1 MIIRYHI
8 IVYSKYQ
15 LLHHCFFCIDQTD
28 KMTCPLIRWTLTT
41 NLPLLLFSNLR
52 SNFSVRKYTTLSAE
66 DITSSKATSISNV
79 KCVLLNTIA
88 TSTSLTTKEKLHQ
101 LPISKL
107 NV

>member
-1 MIIRYHI
+1 
-8 IVYSKYQ
+8 
-15 LLHHCFFCIDQTD
+15 
-28 KMTCPLIRWTLTT
+28 MTCPLIQWTLTT